1 MSGLFCFVSAQSS
14 IWTIVI
20 MSSTYAP
27 LPFSYLA
34 AGSQA
39 PKTTGFRKDEGLY
52 GSRMDMAKPIPAV
65 RHDQPRR
72 AADWS
77 IDHMLRGSEL
87 TSSERRPRPTSHDVT
102 DADSVLSSNMRLP
115 RPDVSLYQSQ
125 IDGSTFAGGGRSPSP
140 LPTSVDTPSGHYSN
154 RSPNDLGDDVPA
166 RAPPHYAGVGVF
178 DNFILKG
185 PTGVQKSV
193 SDAGARR
200 RNDEQRPLPRSRLEQ
215 LFDDRP
221 SSVNVMATHRL
232 DSADVTAET
241 RLPRTSATSAGHH
254 NDSTDLPADMPTAD
268 NTRTNSFTVTTRSV
282 FNRKICRLM

>member
-1 MSGLFCFVSAQSS
+1 
-14 IWTIVI
+14 

-52 GSRMDMAKPIPAV
+52 GSRTDMAKPIPAL

-72 AADWS
+72 PADWS
-77 IDHMLRGSEL
+77 IDYMLRGGDL
-87 TSSERRPRPTSHDVT
+87 TSSERRRRPTSNDSADT
-102 DADSVLSSNMRLP
+102 DSVLSSNVRLP

-125 IDGSTFAGGGRSPSP
+125 IDGPTFGGGGGRSPSP
-140 LPTSVDTPSGHYSN
+140 LPATDTPSGHYSN
-154 RSPNDLGDDVPA
+154 RSPNDLGDVIVPA
-166 RAPPHYAGVGVF
+166 RPAQHAGVGVF

-185 PTGVQKSV
+185 PTEVQKSV

-200 RNDEQRPLPRSRLEQ
+200 RDDQRPLQRSRLEQ
-215 LFDDRP
+215 LFDDQP
-221 SSVNVMATHRL
+221 SSSAVDVVAARGL
-232 DSADVTAET
+232 DPTDVTAGT
-241 RLPRTSATSAGHH
+241 RLPRTSAIGHH
-254 NDSTDLPADMPTAD
+254 TDSTDLPDAD

-282 FNRKICRLM
+282 FIKKRCR